1 MSWYEIKNAVNDTA
15 EIFIYDFIGEDF
27 WSEGV
32 TAKNFIESLDAVKA
46 KNISLRINSP
56 GGSVFDGWAIYNA
69 LKRHPAT
76 VTAYVDGIAA
86 SIASIIALSADHVHM
101 AANSLFMIHNP
112 SATASGDSE
121 KMRKTADILDKV
133 RENLVS
139 TYRSKTNMTEAELI
153 AAMDAETWYTADEA
167 LDLGFVDSI
176 DEAIKMAAHFDMSN
190 MPFNKIPTQVLNTIE
205 SEEASNDEEVVAE
218 STPIKES
225 ESPVSENT
233 ELDVRAMQDELV
245 EVRRLI
251 EANAAPKAPAAA
263 GYMAYRSFG
272 EFVQAFAKG
281 EPAAIEL
288 ANAASTSA
296 DTYAAPGYLGYI
308 NKLIESNR
316 PSWNVWSK
324 AALPATG
331 MTVEYAAITANTLAV
346 GEQDPENEALS
357 FGNLTID
364 NVSAAVKT
372 YGGYTTVSKQ
382 AVLRG
387 SVDYVGIVFDALAVA
402 YANATNTAAKAAI
415 AALDFTGKVMDLDGG
430 TAASVI
436 EGLIDGVKYIKANSG
451 LNAEFILCSADAYK
465 YFMKIADSSGRP
477 IVNVNN
483 DGSNTFATANN
494 DLTGSIWGIPVVVD
508 PTLGTGL
515 AYLANSRALQVV
527 EASGS
532 GTRLSAQD
540 VSTLT
545 DTLSLYGFA
554 AITVPFESAIVKLD
568 ITA

>member
-1 MSWYEIKNAVNDTA
+1 MEIETRNIELRLDDVEERTITGLAVPFNEDANIGGAYIERFVPGAIDSVEDVKLFYGHETPIGVVTSGRDTEQGF
-15 EIFIYDFIGEDF
+15 EI
-27 WSEGV
+27 
-32 TAKNFIESLDAVKA
+32 TAKVSETTLGNDVLTLMRDGALNKFSVGFVPVEQTRDGQTITRTKVSLKEVSVVPFPAFA
-46 KNISLRINSP
+46 GANI
-56 GGSVFDGWAIYNA
+56 
-69 LKRHPAT
+69 T
-76 VTAYVDGIAA
+76 
-86 SIASIIALSADHVHM
+86 
-101 AANSLFMIHNP
+101 
-112 SATASGDSE
+112 E
-121 KMRKTADILDKV
+121 V
-133 RENLVS
+133 RE
-139 TYRSKTNMTEAELI
+139 EAPEP
-153 AAMDAETWYTADEA
+153 AED
-167 LDLGFVDSI
+167 I
-176 DEAIKMAAHFDMSN
+176 QIPSN
-190 MPFNKIPTQVLNTIE
+190 T
-205 SEEASNDEEVVAE
+205 
-218 STPIKES
+218 KES
-225 ESPVSENT
+225 ELENNI
-233 ELDVRAMQDELV
+233 ELDVRSVQDEVAELRRVV
-245 EVRRLI
+245 ESTV
-251 EANAAPKAPAAA
+251 APAVPAAP

-272 EFVQAFAKG
+272 EYVQGFAKG
-281 EPAAIEL
+281 EEAAVEL
-288 ANAASTSA
+288 ARAASTSA
-296 DTYAAPGYLGYI
+296 DTYAAPGYIGYI

-324 AALPATG
+324 AVLPATG

-387 SVDYVGIVFDALAVA
+387 SVDYTGIVFDALAVA
-402 YANATNTAAKAAI
+402 YANATNAAAKAAI

-451 LNAEFILCSADAYK
+451 LNAEFILCSPDSYK

-477 IVNVNN
+477 IVNVNR
-483 DGSNTFATANN
+483 DGANTFATANN

-515 AYLANSRALQVV
+515 AYLANSRALQVL
-527 EASGS
+527 EANGS

-568 ITA
+568 VTA

>member
-1 MSWYEIKNAVNDTA
+1 LEN
-15 EIFIYDFIGEDF
+15 
-27 WSEGV
+27 
-32 TAKNFIESLDAVKA
+32 
-46 KNISLRINSP
+46 NI
-56 GGSVFDGWAIYNA
+56 
-69 LKRHPAT
+69 
-76 VTAYVDGIAA
+76 
-86 SIASIIALSADHVHM
+86 
-101 AANSLFMIHNP
+101 
-112 SATASGDSE
+112 
-121 KMRKTADILDKV
+121 
-133 RENLVS
+133 
-139 TYRSKTNMTEAELI
+139 
-153 AAMDAETWYTADEA
+153 
-167 LDLGFVDSI
+167 
-176 DEAIKMAAHFDMSN
+176 
-190 MPFNKIPTQVLNTIE
+190 
-205 SEEASNDEEVVAE
+205 
-218 STPIKES
+218 
-225 ESPVSENT
+225 
-233 ELDVRAMQDELV
+233 ELDVRSVQDEVV
-245 EVRRLI
+245 ELRREF
-251 EANAAPKAPAAA
+251 EASKALAAPAAPE
-263 GYMAYRSFG
+263 YMNYRSFG
-272 EFVQAFAKG
+272 EFVQGFAKG
-281 EPAAIEL
+281 EAAAVEL
-288 ANAASTSA
+288 ARTASTSA
-296 DTYAAPGYLGYI
+296 DTYAAPGYIGYI
-308 NKLIESNR
+308 NKLIDANR

-324 AALPATG
+324 AVLPATG

-387 SVDYVGIVFDALAVA
+387 SVDYTGIVFDALAIA

-451 LNAEFILCSADAYK
+451 LNAEFILCSPDSYK
-465 YFMKIADSSGRP
+465 YFMKIADSAGRP

-515 AYLANSRALQVV
+515 AYLANSKALQVL
-527 EASGS
+527 EANGS
-532 GTRLSAQD
+532 GTRLTDSD

-554 AITVPFESAIVKLD
+554 AITVPFPAAIVKLD
-568 ITA
+568 VTA

>member
-1 MSWYEIKNAVNDTA
+1 MSEIETRSVELRLDNLEERTITGIAVPYGQDAN
-15 EIFIYDFIGEDF
+15 IGGAYIERFAPGAIDSVEDVKLF
-27 WSEGV
+27 YGHETPIGVV
-32 TAKNFIESLDAVKA
+32 TAGRDADGGFEITAKVSETSLGNDVLTLMRDGALNKFSVGFVPIEQERD
-46 KNISLRINSP
+46 
-56 GGSVFDGWAIYNA
+56 GSTITRTKVA
-69 LKRHPAT
+69 LKEVSVVPFPAY
-76 VTAYVDGIAA
+76 AGA
-86 SIASIIALSADHVHM
+86 SI
-101 AANSLFMIHNP
+101 
-112 SATASGDSE
+112 TE
-121 KMRKTADILDKV
+121 V
-133 RENLVS
+133 REEEREIVAP
-139 TYRSKTNMTEAELI
+139 AEP
-153 AAMDAETWYTADEA
+153 
-167 LDLGFVDSI
+167 
-176 DEAIKMAAHFDMSN
+176 KQN
-190 MPFNKIPTQVLNTIE
+190 
-205 SEEASNDEEVVAE
+205 
-218 STPIKES
+218 PIKES
-225 ESPVSENT
+225 ESELENNI
-233 ELDVRAMQDELV
+233 ELDVRQVQDEVAEL
-245 EVRRLI
+245 RR
-251 EANAAPKAPAAA
+251 EFQAAVAPVAPAAPE
-263 GYMAYRSFG
+263 YMNYRSFG
-272 EFVQAFAKG
+272 EFVQGFAKG
-281 EPAAIEL
+281 ESAAIEL
-288 ANAASTSA
+288 ANRTASTSA
-296 DTYAAPGYLGYI
+296 DTYAAPGYIGYI
-308 NKLIESNR
+308 NKLIDANR

-324 AALPATG
+324 AVLPATG

-382 AVLRG
+382 AILRG
-387 SVDYVGIVFDALAVA
+387 SVDYTGIVFDALAVA

-451 LNAEFILCSADAYK
+451 LNAEFILCSPDSYK
-465 YFMKIADSSGRP
+465 YFMKIADSAGRP
-477 IVNVNN
+477 IVNVNR

-515 AYLANSRALQVV
+515 AYLANSKALQVL
-527 EASGS
+527 EANGS

-568 ITA
+568 VTA